1 MDLNSIFQ
9 KEWLSKP
16 RVVCGIMTGTSL
28 DGIDVALAEFSMF
41 KGKCKMK
48 PMGHYFKAFPE
59 EFHELLFKI
68 ISEPIRISDVSTL
81 HFALAHFYADAINE
95 FLEHDVKTMSKI
107 EAVGI
112 HGQTV
117 WHDSIGRVIAG
128 INVPSSL
135 QLGSASALA
144 NLINKP
150 VVADFRSA
158 DIALGGQGAPLVP
171 IFDYEFLAD
180 EIENRIVL
188 NIGGIANVT
197 LLPSGCP
204 KERVVAFD
212 TGPGNV
218 FIDMA
223 ARRFFNK
230 PYDKNGEIACK
241 RKVTESLFEKLKQI
255 PFIRQSPPKS
265 TGRELFSE
273 NIFNEL
279 TEQHIKAGEHPEN
292 ILRTFSEFTVWSIV
306 ENIKLFGIPN
316 SNIIVS
322 GGGSK
327 NKYLMETLSQNLP
340 QAKLAT
346 SDEIGIPSDS
356 KEALCFAY
364 LAYRTLGGLPG
375 NLPSVTGAIREAV
388 LGVVAFQ

>member
-1 MDLNSIFQ
+1 MDLKSKIAE
-9 KEWLSKP
+9 EWLSKP
-16 RVVCGIMTGTSL
+16 RQVCGIMTGTSL
-28 DGIDVALAEFSMF
+28 DGIDIALAEFSIF
-41 KGKCKMK
+41 NRKSKMK
-48 PMGHYFKAFPE
+48 LMSHYFKPFPE
-59 EFHELLFKI
+59 ELRELI
-68 ISEPIRISDVSTL
+68 YRVISEPVRIFDVSTL
-81 HFALAHFYADAINE
+81 HFAIAHFYAIALNE
-95 FLEHDVKTMSKI
+95 FLGHDEKTMNKI

-117 WHDSIGRVIAG
+117 WHDPQGRMIAG
-128 INVPSSL
+128 INVTSTL
-135 QLGSASALA
+135 QLGSASVLA

-171 IFDYEFLAD
+171 IFDYEFIAD
-180 EIENRIVL
+180 EKENTIAL

-197 LLPSGCP
+197 LLPAGCT
-204 KERVVAFD
+204 KEKVVAFD

-218 FIDMA
+218 FIDMSVKQ
-223 ARRFFNK
+223 FFNK
-230 PYDKNGEIACK
+230 PYDKDGEIASK
-241 RKVTESLFEKLKQI
+241 GKVIENLLEKLKQI
-255 PFIRQSPPKS
+255 SFIRQSPPKS

-273 NIFNEL
+273 SFFNEL
-279 TEQHIKAGEHPEN
+279 SKPFIKAVEHPEN
-292 ILRTFSEFTVWSIV
+292 FVRTFTEFTASSIA

-316 SNIIVS
+316 SKIVVS

-327 NKYLMETLSQNLP
+327 NKFLIETLSQKLP

-346 SDEIGIPSDS
+346 SDDFGIPSDS

-375 NLPSVTGAIREAV
+375 NLPSVTGASREAV